1 MRRLLIAALLFT
13 PCVTLPLQRL
23 TPPEPIA
30 LIHGNVVNV
39 RNGQVT
45 PDATV
50 IIRGGRI
57 ESIRS
62 AGPAPGGISII
73 DLNGKYL
80 LPGLIDAH
88 SCIGL
93 CRDAPRAG
101 IGCDHGPQRRS
112 VRVCGHWLS

>member
-88 SCIGL
+88 THASDFAAM
-93 CRDAPRAG
+93 RRALESG
-101 IGCDHGPQRRS
+101 VTTVRS
-112 VRVCGHWLS
+112 AGVSLSLIHI